1 MVYKITV
8 GADFLTRE
16 IEKGQDKI
24 HLQIWDTA
32 GSEKYHSVAA
42 GFYRNTELCVLC
54 FDQTDIES
62 FHHVESW
69 RKELIQTLNPPEGDD
84 FPFVLLGNKN
94 DLKELIKVKQEDI
107 DKYCQKHKN
116 MPYFSV
122 SAQLN
127 INIEEAFDKV
137 AEMALARNTKNED
150 FILPDVKPILIQK
163 PKEDKKCC

>member
-1 MVYKITV
+1 MK
-8 GADFLTRE
+8 
-16 IEKGQDKI
+16 
-24 HLQIWDTA
+24 
-32 GSEKYHSVAA
+32 
-42 GFYRNTELCVLC
+42 
-54 FDQTDIES
+54 
-62 FHHVESW
+62 W

-127 INIEEAFDKV
+127 INIEEGFFFFSIGINFIV
-137 AEMALARNTKNED
+137 FGD
-150 FILPDVKPILIQK
+150 FS
-163 PKEDKKCC
+163 KCVSRIFSFSFFLGY